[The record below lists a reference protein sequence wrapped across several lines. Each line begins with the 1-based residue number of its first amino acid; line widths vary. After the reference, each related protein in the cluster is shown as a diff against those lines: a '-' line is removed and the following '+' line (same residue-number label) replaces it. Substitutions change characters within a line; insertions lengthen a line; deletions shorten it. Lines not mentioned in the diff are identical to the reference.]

1 MYDKKFHE
9 FLDIQSDLAN
19 DFISENSEF
28 ADQFTP
34 TNFAYA
40 HKTPIDKHRKQIAY
54 SGVWDNGVLFVN
66 LFDIRSDT
74 TLTFNGYQAL
84 KDKGYLDGNPCPTKT
99 LRTPAPKPQSTAKNS
114 TSQFK
119 DYLDYYLTLPVALP
133 EYVPYFT
140 NKIGSNRVSL
150 INELRV
156 GKYYNHDVAII
167 PLKNSNGEIVT
178 FQILANLPIV
188 GDSNKIFITKFEGA
202 KKGASNCFGA
212 DLKTSKRQ
220 FIGEGLATVISAHD
234 IIKNDLN
241 IDLENDCFKSAVDS
255 GNVKSLSNQQREF
268 LTDAYFVTD
277 NDVINPTNPNS
288 RNTGLIISIECL
300 FKLGLQNEKRILL
313 PIASNGGKCDF
324 NDIEHEKNPKYEII
338 SAIDALQRF
347 PILSE
352 KSIIKSTLR
361 LNEDCFLKNKDGG
374 FSHLTIK
381 DLITKHLDKP
391 NLTIQYNRGNK
402 VYTCGL
408 ICNGSNYFLYGLNEY
423 VLFFLPIN
431 EFISEKLRKGKPVNH
446 FKGLKESDLIKLQ
459 DNALNTIK
467 SNSRNLMEL
476 NTRDISKITLKRK
489 ELDLGKYIPKCYAK
503 EFSDLNTAFFVTPMG
518 TGKTEFFSEI
528 VNLLRKKN
536 KKIKILAISPLI
548 SLVESLASKLRLTK
562 YNDRNAQ
569 ASTQLVTTLHSL
581 INHIEQFEEQTG
593 VVILDEI
600 NHILGL
606 FNSDTLKCNTT
617 NLFNRLKNLIKNAKR
632 VYVADAYLSQQ
643 SFDFIAELRDLND
656 TVVVSIE
663 TTELHNKEYKIFEH
677 ENAIDNEL
685 LATLENGNRVAAI
698 CSSIEKT
705 KTLAKIISSKFPDKK
720 ILLINGKMTGEQNV
734 LDFLNEPNKEL
745 RNYDVIIYS
754 PAISGGVSFDDLKTT
769 PDFELFGYFMPFVHT
784 AQDFMQMIG
793 RFRRKSNINLFI
805 STVSEYT
812 TAQSLQSLNLANKD
826 NNLMLLELLK
836 NLSYENDNI
845 LINNAVTAL
854 KTEITRN
861 NNGIS
866 SLDEFRIA
874 NLEVEIEH
882 KKYAR
887 HILTMLLDDAGYK
900 FNGIISSKNE
910 EATLLSEEA
919 KELVF
924 LEEVENTL
932 NAQPIL
938 ESEYNQIRKKHKRT
952 LVESYQEKRFKIE
965 KRFKLDLTSENVR
978 YILTKERDI
987 SMAYNL
993 SVAFLNPTKLVEKT
1007 IKEID
1012 FDCDDYKSLTQR
1024 KFHLLRHDFYTR
1036 LFNALGIKLND
1047 KGFDVQE
1054 SKPVT
1059 FESLGE
1065 FFSWVKQRNNRI
1077 TAAGFNKLPS
1087 GNFRIRWINDLLR
1100 DCGFSIN
1107 KSTKS
1112 LEMRES
1118 RLGQIAYNLTIN
1130 SE

>member
-66 LFDIRSDT
+66 LYDIRSDT

-119 DYLDYYLTLPVALP
+119 DYLDYYLTLPVTLP

-140 NKIGSNRVSL
+140 NKIGNNRLSL
-150 INELRV
+150 INGVRV
-156 GKYYNHDVAII
+156 GKYYNHDVAIT
-167 PLKNSNGEIVT
+167 PLKDANGEIVL
-178 FQILANLPIV
+178 FQIAGDNPIV
-188 GDSNKIFITKFEGA
+188 GDSNKILIAKFEGA
-202 KKGASNCFGA
+202 KKGLSHYFGA
-212 DLKTSKRQ
+212 DLNVSKRQ
-220 FIGEGLATVISAHD
+220 FIGEGFATVISAHD
-234 IIKNDLN
+234 ILKNDLN
-241 IDLENDCFKSAVDS
+241 IDLKNDCFKSAIDS
-255 GNVKSLSNQQREF
+255 GNVKNLSNQQREF
-268 LTDAYFVTD
+268 LTDTYFITD
-277 NDVINPTNPNS
+277 NDVINSTNPNS
-288 RNTGLIISIECL
+288 RNTGLITSIECL

-324 NDIEHEKNPKYEII
+324 NDIEHEENPKYEII

-361 LNEDCFLKNKDGG
+361 LNESCYLKSKNGD
-374 FSHLTIK
+374 FNLLTIK
-381 DLITKHLDKP
+381 NLITKHLDKP
-391 NLTIQYNRGNK
+391 NLTIEYNRGNK

-408 ICNGSNYFLYGLNEY
+408 ICNGSNYFLYALNEY
-423 VLFFLPIN
+423 ALFYLPIA
-431 EFISEKLRKGKPVNH
+431 EFISEKLRKDQSVNS

-467 SNSRNLMEL
+467 SNSHNLMEL
-476 NTRDISKITLKRK
+476 NTRDISKITLKRE
-489 ELDLGKYIPKCYAK
+489 ELDLGKYIPKCYAR
-503 EFSDLNTAFFVTPMG
+503 EFSNLNTAFFVTPMG

-528 VNLLRKKN
+528 VNLLRKQN
-536 KKIKILAISPLI
+536 KKTKILAISPLI
-548 SLVESLASKLRLTK
+548 SLVESLAVKLRLTK

-569 ASTQLVTTLHSL
+569 ESTQLVTTLHSV
-581 INHIEQFEEQTG
+581 INYIEQFEKQTD

-606 FNSDTLKCNTT
+606 FNSNTLKGNTT

-643 SFDFIAELRDLND
+643 SFDFLIELRGLND
-656 TVVVSIE
+656 AIVVSIE
-663 TTELHNKEYKIFEH
+663 KTESHDKEYTIFEH
-677 ENAIDNEL
+677 EDAIDNEL
-685 LATLENGNRVAAI
+685 LATLENGKRVAVI
-698 CSSIEKT
+698 CSSVSKT
-705 KTLAKIISSKFPDKK
+705 KDIAKTISLKFQDRK
-720 ILLINGKMTGEQNV
+720 ILLINGETTGEQNV
-734 LDFLNEPNKEL
+734 LDFLNNPNNNIKK
-745 RNYDVIIYS
+745 YDVIIYS
-754 PAISGGVSFDDLKTT
+754 PAISGGVSFDDLKST
-769 PDFELFGYFMPFVHT
+769 PDFELFCYFMPYVHT
-784 AQDFMQMIG
+784 ASDFMQMIG
-793 RFRRKSNINLFI
+793 RFRRKSDINLFI
-805 STVSEYT
+805 DIVSEHT
-812 TAQSLQSLNLANKD
+812 TNQSLQSLNLANKD

-836 NLSYENDNI
+836 KLSYENDNI
-845 LINNAVTAL
+845 LINNAISAL
-854 KTEITRN
+854 KTEIIKN

-866 SLDEFRIA
+866 SLDKFKTA
-874 NLEVEIEH
+874 HSEVELDQ

-887 HILTMLLDDAGYK
+887 HILTMLLDNAGYK
-900 FNGIISSKNE
+900 FNSIVSNKNK
-910 EATLLSEEA
+910 EAALLSKKA
-919 KELVF
+919 KELV
-924 LEEVENTL
+924 LSEEVENTL
-932 NAQPIL
+932 NAQPIS
-938 ESEYNQIRKKHKRT
+938 EFEYNQIRKKHKRT
-952 LVESYQEKRFKIE
+952 LVENYQDQRFKIE
-965 KRFKLDLTSENVR
+965 NRFKLDLTSENVH
-978 YILTKERDI
+978 YVLTKKRDI

-993 SVAFLNPTKLVEKT
+993 SIAFLNSTTLVEKT

-1024 KFHLLRHDFYTR
+1024 KFYLLRHDFYTR
-1036 LFNALGIKLND
+1036 LFNALNIKLSD
-1047 KGFDVQE
+1047 KGFDVQD

-1059 FESLGE
+1059 LESLGE
-1065 FFSWVKQRNNRI
+1065 FFNWVKQRNNRI
-1077 TAAGFNKLPS
+1077 TAAGFKKLPN
-1087 GNFRIRWINDLLR
+1087 GNLRIKWVNDLLR
-1100 DCGFSIN
+1100 DYGFSIN

-1118 RLGQIAYNLTIN
+1118 RIGQIAYNLTIN
-1130 SE
+1130 SA